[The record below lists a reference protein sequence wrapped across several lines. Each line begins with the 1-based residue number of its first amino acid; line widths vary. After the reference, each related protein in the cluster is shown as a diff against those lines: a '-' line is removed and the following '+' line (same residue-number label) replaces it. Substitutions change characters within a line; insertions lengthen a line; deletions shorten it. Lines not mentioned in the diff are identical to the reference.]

1 MRRRRG
7 IGVIG
12 LVARTLL
19 LFVLGA
25 GVMLAALRFQLIP
38 NSVLGSAPA
47 QTAVS
52 LAATSAPGIAP
63 AAATVLPSTAAT
75 AVPSTPTPQLV
86 PSPTQP
92 RVLAGDTARRYLQA
106 WQQQRYPEMYKLLS
120 AGARRTI
127 AEDRFLARYQAITV
141 GATINSLKTT
151 LAPFSEPPTG
161 AATAE
166 AKFNVAFQTG
176 RLGDF
181 AEDNTLSLVFEEN
194 EWRVDWKPELIFREL
209 TADRRVVLLPDDPV
223 RGAILDR
230 GGKPLAAQGKIVT
243 LGAVPGRIKN
253 LELAVGEV
261 AKLTGQR
268 PEAIRQ
274 KIQSAKPDWWVPFK
288 DFPLERREELTRR
301 FAQVDG
307 VLAEE
312 KAARTYPAGPIA
324 AHVTG
329 FVSPVTPEELKTL
342 GPKGYEDGDLVG
354 KAGVEQSAEETLAG
368 VRGGKLVIQDAD
380 GENVRTI
387 AERAAKN
394 GGTIRLT
401 IDIEIQRQAD
411 QVLGDRV
418 GSLVVMDPRDNSI
431 LALVSRPAYDP
442 NGFVFGF
449 SDEEW
454 KKLSDDKR
462 QPFQPRANL
471 STYPTGSVF
480 KVITMAAGL
489 EKGGYK
495 PNTPF
500 QCSGQWGVKELNL
513 KKPMGDWKPKGH
525 GALDLAEG
533 LVQSCDIVFYELG
546 NKLERIDSNILAD
559 YAHQFGLGEPT
570 GTQGLVEA
578 GGIVPN
584 PDWKK
589 RQLKE
594 EWVIGDAVNMAI
606 GQGYVD
612 ATPLQ
617 VANVYSTIANGG
629 VLRQPLLIK
638 SISPGDG
645 KPTREFQAQE
655 RKRVSVSGQNLA
667 AIREALRRVASS
679 RTGTANYAF
688 GGNAPYRIPIA
699 AKTGSAENQDK
710 ENDHAWF
717 AAFGPADSPTV
728 VVTVM
733 VEGGQHGGT
742 VAAPLGRQAFEI
754 ILGK

>member
-7 IGVIG
+7 IGVVG

-25 GVMLAALRFQLIP
+25 AVMLAALRFQLIP
-38 NSVLGSAPA
+38 ASVLGSAPA

-52 LAATSAPGIAP
+52 LASTSAHGIAP
-63 AAATVLPSTAAT
+63 AAATTLPSPAASPPGAAT
-75 AVPSTPTPQLV
+75 ALATTVPSTPAAQLL
-86 PSPTQP
+86 PSPTQ
-92 RVLAGDTARRYLQA
+92 VKALAGDSARRYLQA
-106 WQQQRYPEMYKLLS
+106 WQQQRYPEMYRLLS

-141 GATINSLKTT
+141 GATVNSLKTT
-151 LAPFSEPPTG
+151 LAPFDEPAAG
-161 AATAE
+161 ATAAA
-166 AKFNVAFQTG
+166 AKYSVAFQTA

-181 AEDNTLSLVFEEN
+181 AEENALPLIFEEN
-194 EWRVDWKPELIFREL
+194 EWRVDWKPDLIFREL
-209 TADRRVVLLPDDPV
+209 TADRKVVLIPDDPV

-230 GGKPLAAQGKIVT
+230 NGQPLAAQGKIVT
-243 LGAVPGRIKN
+243 VGAVPGRIKN
-253 LELAVGEV
+253 LEQAVAEL
-261 AKLTGQR
+261 AKLTGER

-288 DFPLERREELTRR
+288 DFPLDRREELTRR
-301 FAQVDG
+301 FASVEG

-312 KAARTYPAGPIA
+312 KAARTYPAGAVA

-329 FVSPVTPEELKTL
+329 FIAPVTADDLKTL
-342 GPKGYEDGDLVG
+342 AARGYDEGDLVG
-354 KAGVEQSAEETLAG
+354 KAGVEQTAEETLAG
-368 VRGGKLVIQDAD
+368 LRGGKLVIQDAD
-380 GENVRTI
+380 GETVRTI
-387 AERAAKN
+387 AERPAKN
-394 GGTIRLT
+394 GGTIRLS
-401 IDIEIQRQAD
+401 IDLDVQRKAD
-411 QVLGDRV
+411 QVLGDRT
-418 GSLVVMDPRDNSI
+418 GSLVVMDPRDNSV
-431 LALVSRPAYDP
+431 LALVSKPAYDP
-442 NGFVFGF
+442 NGFVFGL
-449 SDEEW
+449 SDEDF
-454 KKLSDDKR
+454 KRLSDDKR
-462 QPFQPRANL
+462 QPFQARATL

-489 EKGGYK
+489 ERGGYK
-495 PNTPF
+495 PNSQF
-500 QCSGQWGVKELNL
+500 QCNGQWGVKELNL
-513 KKPMGDWKPKGH
+513 KKPMGDWKPQGH
-525 GALDLAEG
+525 GKLDLSAG

-546 NKLERIDSNILAD
+546 NKLESIDSNILAD

-570 GTQGLVEA
+570 GIQGLVEA

-589 RQLKE
+589 RTLKE
-594 EWVIGDAVNMAI
+594 EWVVGDAVNMAI

-629 VLRQPLLIK
+629 VLRAPLLIK

-645 KPTREFQAQE
+645 RPSREFQAQE

-667 AIREALRRVASS
+667 AIRESLKKVA
-679 RTGTANYAF
+679 TVGTASYAF
-688 GGNAPYRIPIA
+688 ANPPYRIPIA
-699 AKTGSAENQDK
+699 AKTGSAENQN

-717 AAFGPADSPTV
+717 AAFGPADAPTV

-733 VEGGQHGGT
+733 VEGGQHG
-742 VAAPLGRQAFEI
+742 
-754 ILGK
+754 